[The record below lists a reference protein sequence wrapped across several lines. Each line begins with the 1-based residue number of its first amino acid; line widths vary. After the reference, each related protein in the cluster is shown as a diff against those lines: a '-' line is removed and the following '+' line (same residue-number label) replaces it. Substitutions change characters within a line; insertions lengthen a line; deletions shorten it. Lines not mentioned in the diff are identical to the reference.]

1 LGKITKED
9 KDKKIKK
16 NNDKENKLIP
26 LIFQNRSIIGYL
38 KTIAQLIIVVDLQIN
53 QCKFS
58 INLLA
63 FSLLTKVQSQ
73 LKVKTFRLF
82 IVNSTKV
89 QSQSNF
95 TMHNHVYSFI
105 DSTNKKLN

>member
-1 LGKITKED
+1 M
-9 KDKKIKK
+9 IKK
-16 NNDKENKLIP
+16 NKLIP
-26 LIFQNRSIIGYL
+26 LLFQNRSIINYL
-38 KTIAQLIIVVDLQIN
+38 KIIAQLIIVVDLQIN
-53 QCKFS
+53 QFKFS

-73 LKVKTFRLF
+73 LKVRPFRLS

-89 QSQSNF
+89 QCQSNF

-105 DSTNKKLN
+105 SSSNKKLN